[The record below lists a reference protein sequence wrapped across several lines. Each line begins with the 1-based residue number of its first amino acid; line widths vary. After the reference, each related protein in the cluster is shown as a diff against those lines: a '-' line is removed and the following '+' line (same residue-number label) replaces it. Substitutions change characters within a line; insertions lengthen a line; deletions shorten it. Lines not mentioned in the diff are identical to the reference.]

1 MTDNKEFKSLDTM
14 NKKINDGKWMYC
26 PKCGMKFPD
35 IEVLNFCPNCAIN
48 LEYVKEHKT
57 LPPQQAPPTYV
68 SPTYYKSQRP
78 VLSDDEI
85 YYTKGRRLWGNLPSI
100 GFPLL
105 AFIVMNGLILGI
117 IFAIILI
124 IPNIDLVFSI
134 ITSPFFMVLSTL
146 AELILILIPI
156 WYIKKYLKNP
166 SLENRLTL
174 LGFTTKGYDRNKI
187 FKEILIGIAF
197 AFVGILVVVGAAI
210 GIELFLRYVFGVRII
225 NEGAGNDVEV
235 IISGMDVLILILIIL
250 VMIFIVGPCEEILF
264 RGFMQRGLVR
274 TLGDTWGIILT
285 AIIFAAIHLVGLIL
299 YILDPVVFIIL
310 FIYLFAPYIAISIM
324 LGLLFRWREENLVA
338 VIVTHGVYNSL
349 TILIA
354 FLFMVF
360 Y

>member
-1 MTDNKEFKSLDTM
+1 MTDKELLDW
-14 NKKINDGKWMYC
+14 DYC
-26 PKCGMKFPD
+26 PSCGMKFPN
-35 IEVLNFCPNCAIN
+35 IEVLKFCTNCGLD
-48 LEYVKEHKT
+48 LEYVKEYKT
-57 LPPQQAPPTYV
+57 LPPQQAHPTYV
-68 SPTYYKSQRP
+68 SSTYYKSYGP
-78 VLSDDEI
+78 ALSDDEI
-85 YYTKGRRLWGNLPSI
+85 LYTKGRRLWGNLPSI

-117 IFAIILI
+117 LFALIIIL
-124 IPNIDLVFSI
+124 PSIDLVLSI
-134 ITSPFFMVLSTL
+134 INNPFFMVLATL

-187 FKEILIGIAF
+187 FKEVLIGIAF
-197 AFVGILVVVGAAI
+197 AFVGILVVVGASI

-225 NEGAGNDVEV
+225 HEGAGNDVEV
-235 IISGMDVLILILIIL
+235 IISGMDVFVLILMILL
-250 VMIFIVGPCEEILF
+250 MIFIVGPCEEILF

-274 TLGDTWGIILT
+274 TLGDTWGIIIT
-285 AIIFAAIHLVGLIL
+285 AIIFAGIHLVGLIL
-299 YILDPVVFIIL
+299 YILDPIVFIIL

-349 TILIA
+349 MILIA

>member
-1 MTDNKEFKSLDTM
+1 MTDKQLDW
-14 NKKINDGKWMYC
+14 DYC
-26 PKCGMKFPD
+26 PSCGMKFPN
-35 IEVLNFCPNCAIN
+35 IEVLKFCTNCGLD
-48 LEYVKEHKT
+48 LEYVKEYKT
-57 LPPQQAPPTYV
+57 LPPRQAHPTYV
-68 SPTYYKSQRP
+68 SSTYYKSYGA

-85 YYTKGRRLWGNLPSI
+85 LYTKGRRLWGNLPSI

-117 IFAIILI
+117 VIALILI
-124 IPNIDLVFSI
+124 IPSIDLVRSI
-134 ITSPFFMVLSTL
+134 ITNPFFMVLATL

-187 FKEILIGIAF
+187 FKEVLIGIAF
-197 AFVGILVVVGAAI
+197 AFVLFLVQVGAII
-210 GIELFLRYVFGVRII
+210 GIELFLRYVLGVRII
-225 NEGAGNDVEV
+225 HEGAGNDVEV
-235 IISGMDVLILILIIL
+235 IISGMDVLVLILMIL

-274 TLGDTWGIILT
+274 TLGDTWGIIIT

-299 YILDPVVFIIL
+299 YILDPIVFIIL

-349 TILIA
+349 TILIV

>member
-1 MTDNKEFKSLDTM
+1 MTDK
-14 NKKINDGKWMYC
+14 GKWTYC
-26 PKCGMKFPD
+26 PNCGIKLPD

-48 LEYVKEHKT
+48 LEYVKEHKA
-57 LPPQQAPPTYV
+57 LPPQQARPTYV
-68 SPTYYKSQRP
+68 SPTYYNKYGP

-85 YYTKGRRLWGNLPSI
+85 LHIKGRKLWGNLPSI

-117 IFAIILI
+117 VIAIILI
-124 IPNIDLVFSI
+124 LPNIELVRSI
-134 ITSPFFMVLSTL
+134 ISNPFFMVLSTL

-156 WYIKKYLKNP
+156 WYIKKYLQNP

-174 LGFTTKGYDRNKI
+174 LGFTTKGYDRNQV

-197 AFVGILVVVGAAI
+197 AFVGILVVVAASL
-210 GIELFLRYVFGVRII
+210 GIELLLRYAFGVRII
-225 NEGAGNDVEV
+225 REGAGGNVEV
-235 IISGMDVLILILIIL
+235 IITGMDVLILILMIL

-264 RGFMQRGLVR
+264 RGFMMKGLTR
-274 TLGDTWGIILT
+274 TLGDTWGLILT
-285 AIIFAAIHLVGLIL
+285 AFIFAIIHLVGLL
-299 YILDPVVFIIL
+299 VYILNPLVFLIL
-310 FIYLFAPYIAISIM
+310 FIYLLAPFFAISLM
-324 LGLLFRWREENLVA
+324 LGLLYRWREENLVA
-338 VIVTHGVYNSL
+338 VTVTHGVYNSL

>member
-1 MTDNKEFKSLDTM
+1 MTDKELLDW
-14 NKKINDGKWMYC
+14 DYC
-26 PKCGMKFPD
+26 PSCGIKLPN
-35 IEVLNFCPNCAIN
+35 IEVVKFCVNCG
-48 LEYVKEHKT
+48 LDLVYVKEHKT
-57 LPPQQAPPTYV
+57 LPPQQAIPTYV
-68 SPTYYKSQRP
+68 SHTDYKSYRA

-85 YYTKGRRLWGNLPSI
+85 LYTKGRRLWGNLPSI

-105 AFIVMNGLILGI
+105 AFIIMNGLILGI
-117 IFAIILI
+117 LFALILI
-124 IPNIDLVFSI
+124 LPSIDLVLSI
-134 ITSPFFMVLSTL
+134 INNPFFIVLATL

-156 WYIKKYLKNP
+156 WYIKKYLNNP

-187 FKEILIGIAF
+187 FKEVLIGIAF
-197 AFVGILVVVGAAI
+197 AFVGILVVVGASI

-225 NEGAGNDVEV
+225 HEGAGNDVEV
-235 IISGMDVLILILIIL
+235 IISGMDVLVLILIIL
-250 VMIFIVGPCEEILF
+250 MMIFIVGPCEEILF

-274 TLGDTWGIILT
+274 TLGDTWGIIIT
-285 AIIFAAIHLVGLIL
+285 AIFFAGIHLVGLIF
-299 YILDPVVFIIL
+299 YILNPIVFIIL

-338 VIVTHGVYNSL
+338 VIVTHGVYNSI